1 MNEKEKERLLEFH
14 NLVVKGLCNGLT
26 HTDRDGRNEDIVWV
40 RRRLRLW
47 ESFGRTVFDC
57 LLKLN
62 DYSYSLKEL
71 KEVAE
76 LGYEKKPSH
85 SLPNTQVEVK
95 DGK

>member
-1 MNEKEKERLLEFH
+1 MFE
-14 NLVVKGLCNGLT
+14 VKKRPVKNQNIPKLT
-26 HTDRDGRNEDIVWV
+26 IGNFFKFKNAKISNPRNKTAPEIT
-40 RRRLRLW
+40 
-47 ESFGRTVFDC
+47 G
-57 LLKLN
+57 
-62 DYSYSLKEL
+62 KEL